1 MNALIKS
8 ASNIEV
14 PEMTIRNLL
23 IGPTGPR
30 ISPLSCSTTR
40 LQPKP
45 AKSLNPSEWLKAVNS
60 SFSSA
65 PTDSLVHIAHAPKG
79 NPQETGGPGPMA
91 PPIGVVAAGGI
102 YTAGNW
108 VSGQSSLHYIARA
121 LRSHA
126 LHAFQHPPLR
136 RHALVTLGF
145 RFEVSRLTLGSIPKL
160 FPAKQGIQ
168 RRISRHTGNL
178 GVAAFYCIQSNCPRV
193 PQFFVSIG

>member
-1 MNALIKS
+1 MTPIQSTAALSRSPWSHHPQCHKMFQQWRQMSHRCRVDVTVWNASPKLKS
-8 ASNIEV
+8 
-14 PEMTIRNLL
+14 RNVTDMLL
-23 IGPTGPR
+23 
-30 ISPLSCSTTR
+30 
-40 LQPKP
+40 
-45 AKSLNPSEWLKAVNS
+45 
-60 SFSSA
+60 
-65 PTDSLVHIAHAPKG
+65 HIAHAPKG

>member
-1 MNALIKS
+1 MRLWRESWWNGKNGMKLRPCISVCAGPGVSLI
-8 ASNIEV
+8 
-14 PEMTIRNLL
+14 
-23 IGPTGPR
+23 
-30 ISPLSCSTTR
+30 
-40 LQPKP
+40 
-45 AKSLNPSEWLKAVNS
+45 
-60 SFSSA
+60 
-65 PTDSLVHIAHAPKG
+65 HIAHAPKG